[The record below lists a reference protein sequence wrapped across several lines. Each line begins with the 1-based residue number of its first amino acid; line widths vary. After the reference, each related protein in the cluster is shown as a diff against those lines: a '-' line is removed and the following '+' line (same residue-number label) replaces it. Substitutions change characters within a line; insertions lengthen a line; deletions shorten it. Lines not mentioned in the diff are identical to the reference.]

1 MVTMFEIQFISL
13 VSTLAL
19 KLKIM
24 CICDQGKPQ
33 VPEMGGMFS
42 SYWSKGSQ
50 IPLPKHHRL
59 FIGPCYFDY
68 SPQSGGRS
76 LLLKI
81 QLTYVVEHGAI
92 LPVPN

>member
-1 MVTMFEIQFISL
+1 MFEDPVYFIS
-13 VSTLAL
+13 VNTCF
-19 KLKIM
+19 KTFKIM
-24 CICDQGKPQ
+24 CICHQVKPQ
-33 VPEMGGMFS
+33 VPEKDGMFS

-50 IPLPKHHRL
+50 IPLQKHHKL
-59 FIGPCYFDY
+59 FIGSCYFDY